1 MRSCLRLFTLP
12 VKSKIRLEADGF
24 WLARWLR
31 ARGIEVYVIH
41 PASIPVSRE
50 HRRAKTDRLDA
61 GLLMRAVLGWLR
73 GEAKHCSM
81 AAIPSIAEEDARR
94 PTRERET
101 LVREQTRAVNR
112 IKSTLIRFGIRAFKV
127 KLRQA
132 SKHLEGLRGPE
143 GEPLPANTM
152 AELRRDLARLQLI
165 SWADQR
171 DRESATR
178 TIEASTAPRNASH
191 DAHAGQGH
199 GDRYRDGRHARP

>member
-1 MRSCLRLFTLP
+1 MERP
-12 VKSKIRLEADGF
+12 VKRNDLSRFLIAFDQASTLVAVAELSLGNWLVAGLVPNLVRQPLKKLRSDPEALLGLLLRWRDQATKAGGRIKRIVLAFEAGRDGF
-24 WLARWLR
+24 WLAHWLR

-81 AAIPSIAEEDARR
+81 AAIPSITEEDARR

-112 IKSTLIRFGIRAFKV
+112 IKSTLIRFGIRTFKV

-132 SKHLEGLRGPE
+132 SKHL
-143 GEPLPANTM
+143 
-152 AELRRDLARLQLI
+152 
-165 SWADQR
+165 
-171 DRESATR
+171 
-178 TIEASTAPRNASH
+178 
-191 DAHAGQGH
+191 
-199 GDRYRDGRHARP
+199 